1 MMRISM
7 SLPKKLLNEFD
18 EVLKDRGYNS
28 RSKGIRDAL
37 KDYIV
42 RYQWMKDMEGDRV
55 GILAVIYD
63 HHYTGVMEDLTDIQH
78 QFRDF
83 INANMHLHMTEK
95 NCLEVIVVKGDAQK
109 IRSLSE
115 KIMRLKG
122 VEHVKLTTTTSG
134 EQE

>member
-1 MMRISM
+1 MRISM
-7 SLPKKLLNEFD
+7 SLPKKLLNDFD

-78 QFRDF
+78 QYRDF

-122 VEHVKLTTTTSG
+122 VEHVKLTTTSGG
-134 EQE
+134 EQ